1 MPDFGLKELAAGIKA
16 SKAVRPVGEAIEKVK
31 PPKPPVEKPPVDVLE
46 PVSPV
51 PAIQEPPANPVRPT
65 LPVEQVDPEAR
76 RISSLNLGDYDLNE
90 IHQTNFDMIKTTDDI
105 KAVIADSAERN
116 VGKIDEARR
125 GEITHEQLGK
135 LAGELNTSEDVVKA
149 VLERQSGGT
158 LSPEVILASRLV
170 LNASADRLKTLA
182 QKITTGQATDIER
195 LQFRRQMMFH
205 DEYQAAFMGARAETG
220 RALNAFGIPVGDNP
234 QQLSA
239 LKQTVETMY
248 GKDTDELAT
257 MISQIDNIEGI
268 GKLTREYTRSKIAG
282 TVQEVFINSI
292 LSGFRTQEVNTI
304 GNVLFQV
311 MNVAETA
318 TAAQMGQMLPG
329 KSHVRPGEAFALAY
343 GAITGWRDALKLAKQ
358 SFKEGRSLDDIAKY
372 EGNLSRRAIS
382 AKNYEITDPSL
393 GAAVDALGALIRLPT
408 ERGLAPMDEF
418 SKAVS
423 YRAELSRVA
432 YRNAMAQAELQG
444 LPPAETSKLITQFMD
459 NPPSTVVQMGE
470 DWAHYVTFQQPL
482 GVIGNDIKKALQ
494 NTPGAFFITPFIKTP
509 VNIFKAGLLERSPLA
524 IFSKQFREALDKGGP
539 ERDLAVARVA
549 IGTLTTASI
558 AVAVRSGAVTGGGPP
573 DPDARKV
580 LLATG
585 WQPYSFRVEDEAGNV
600 TYQSYARAEPLAYVI
615 GATADAAEIVA
626 AIGEDGNDDLKTEQE
641 HVENMIAAI
650 TAGVANNSMSKTFM
664 SGVADFSEA
673 LSDPKRYM
681 SGYLQ
686 NMAASTIP
694 YSAFRRQ
701 FAQLQDPL
709 LREAWTFS
717 EKLKVNSGIPG
728 WSENAPPKRDIFGKP
743 VERPSGAILGT
754 SSVFPD
760 SEESIDPVLREI
772 VKVMTDTGTVP
783 IAMPS
788 KRIEGM
794 KLNSVEYDQLVRISR
809 TEPVLGGRTLHEALD
824 DLYASNPYNDATP
837 DMKAILMRNLQQKAD
852 EVGRVRLEQENP
864 SFATRLETH
873 RYKKRSVMFGTDEPV
888 LNLAK

>member
-16 SKAVRPVGEAIEKVK
+16 SKAVRPVGEALEKAK
-31 PPKPPVEKPPVDVLE
+31 PPKPPAEVLE
-46 PVSPV
+46 PVSPA
-51 PAIQEPPANPVRPT
+51 PAIPEPPAAPLTPS
-65 LPVEQVDPEAR
+65 LPVERVDAEAR
-76 RISSLNLGDYDLNE
+76 RISSLNLGEYDLDA
-90 IHQTNFDMIKTTDDI
+90 IHQTNFDTITTTDGL
-105 KAVIADSAERN
+105 KAVIADTAERN
-116 VGKIDEARR
+116 VGKIDVARR

-135 LAGELNTSEDVVKA
+135 LASELNASEDVVKQ

-158 LSPEVILASRLV
+158 LSPEVILASRQV

-182 QKITTGQATDIER
+182 DKITTGQATDIER
-195 LQFRRQMMFH
+195 LQFRRQMQFH
-205 DEYQAAFMGARAETG
+205 DEYQTAFMGARAETG

-234 QQLSA
+234 KHLTA
-239 LKQTVETMY
+239 LKQTVDTMY
-248 GKDTDELAT
+248 GKDTDELAA
-257 MISQIDNIEGI
+257 MISQIDNVEGI
-268 GKLTREYTRSKIAG
+268 GKLTREYTRSKVAG
-282 TVQEVFINSI
+282 TLQEVFINSI

-311 MNVAETA
+311 MNVTETA
-318 TAAQMGQMLPG
+318 TAAQLGKMLPG
-329 KSHVRPGEAFALAY
+329 KSHVLPGEAFALTY

-358 SFKEGRSLDDIAKY
+358 SFKEGRSLDSIGKY
-372 EGNLSRRAIS
+372 EGNRTNRAIS
-382 AKNYEITDPSL
+382 VNNYEITDPTL
-393 GAAVDALGALIRLPT
+393 GAAVDALGTFIRAPT
-408 ERGLAPMDEF
+408 ERGMAPTDEF
-418 SKAVS
+418 FKAVA

-459 NPPSTVVQMGE
+459 APPSTVVQMGE
-470 DWAHYVTFQQPL
+470 DWAHYVTFQSPL
-482 GVIGNDIKKALQ
+482 GSIGNDLKKGIQ
-494 NTPGAFFITPFIKTP
+494 NTPGTFLITPFIRTP

-524 IFSKQFREALDKGGP
+524 LFSKQFREALDKGGP

-549 IGTLTTASI
+549 IGTLTVASI
-558 AVAVRSGAVTGGGPP
+558 AAAVHSGSVTGGGPP
-573 DPDARKV
+573 DPAARKV
-580 LLATG
+580 LLSTG
-585 WQPYSFRVEDEAGNV
+585 WKPYSFRLEDEAGNV

-626 AIGEDGNDDLKTEQE
+626 AIGEDGGDDLKSEQE
-641 HVENMIAAI
+641 RVNNMIAAI

-681 SGYLQ
+681 SNYLEG
-686 NMAASTIP
+686 MASAMVP

-701 FAQLQDPL
+701 FSQLQDPL

-717 EKLKVNSGIPG
+717 EKLKVDSGIPG

-743 VERPSGAILGT
+743 VERPAGAILGT
-754 SSVFPD
+754 ASAFPD

-783 IAMPS
+783 VAMPS

-794 KLNSVEYDQLVRISR
+794 KLNTEEYDQLVRISR

-824 DLYASNPYNDATP
+824 DLYASNVYNDSTP
-837 DMKAILMRNLQQKAD
+837 DMKAVLMRNLQQKAD
-852 EVGRVRLEQENP
+852 QAGRAQLEQDNP
-864 SFATRLETH
+864 SFATRLESY